1 MHQDEIDSSNLA
13 EDLIRTQQFYISKN
27 APMNPGDVPI
37 LLYHDDIKDMY
48 TLVFLYEKQL
58 LELQKLFE
66 REIKSTGK
74 VYGVK
79 TTGILNKQALLDA
92 VEIIKNK
99 RSY

>member
-1 MHQDEIDSSNLA
+1 
-13 EDLIRTQQFYISKN
+13 
-27 APMNPGDVPI
+27 
-37 LLYHDDIKDMY
+37 MY
-48 TLVFLYEKQL
+48 TLTFYYEKQI

-99 RSY
+99 RSR